1 MKPVEPKELKELKC
15 KKIGINIE
23 KMEPAEPKGLKEFKC
38 KRIENNI
45 EEEIIKNKKIT
56 VCSCEIECIMKRLE
70 PEKKGKS
77 TYWYRGVYVFDP
89 KNKNIWYGVKKIG
102 FLILNNHNYPSHDF
116 TPSVAERWL
125 EDLGFDTGQD
135 ETAPKSGWK
144 KEDMSGWMKKYE

>member
-1 MKPVEPKELKELKC
+1 MKPVEPKRLTKFRC

-23 KMEPAEPKGLKEFKC
+23 NMEPAKPKGLKEFKC
-38 KRIENNI
+38 KKI
-45 EEEIIKNKKIT
+45 EEEIIKNKKII

-77 TYWYRGVYVFDP
+77 TYWYRGVYTFDP
-89 KNKNIWYGVKKIG
+89 KKDPEGKIWYGVKKIV

-125 EDLGFDTGQD
+125 KALGFDTGQD